1 MEDSYFQNQNNI
13 RDDEVKLT
21 EVFSHLWRYR
31 IWMLSVVVFFVVA
44 AVLYLSLAVPIFK
57 SEAMLRIENDKSAL
71 SVLSDMEMLGDMAAA
86 KSSEHE
92 IIRSR
97 RVLGEVV
104 DELSLTLSVTAE
116 APLFIGAA
124 IHNNSSFS
132 IFNSIL
138 SDKYV
143 RYAESIRLS
152 AFSIPHNQ
160 LGKSFVLR
168 VKADSAGYDLFD
180 ENGGL
185 ILSGK
190 TGQVNSQHGIELKV
204 DELTSH
210 LNAEYV
216 IRKHSRQTVIGN
228 LYEKLKVNYSDRR
241 SKEILRISF
250 EHADAE
256 LAAKVVNSVSRHYI
270 NYNIKTQTA
279 VAEKTLLFIEDQ
291 LSKFSGDMVFSNEIY
306 KMLIKKANQLKVL
319 KAGEIG
325 GVSVV
330 DWGVPAERPVKPN
343 KSLVFMASLIAGLF
357 LGAVLA
363 LVRAFMDQKIYDP
376 NAIEY
381 SLNLPVYATVP
392 LSQAQVKLNRQ
403 ALKLTTNS
411 VEKLGVLYRSQPD
424 DPAIESMRFLRT
436 NLEGGE
442 LKLKHRG
449 VIVIT
454 GPTPNAGKSFMSVNL
469 ACLYA
474 ELGQKVLLVDADVRK
489 GVQHRFFDCNN
500 KNGLSEY
507 LSGNLEFSDVVK
519 STDMAGL
526 DVITSGKCPNNSS
539 VLMSSYKLKNLFEI
553 AKTQYDV
560 ILVDTPPVLSITDAT
575 IVAKHSD
582 RLMVVVRSGLTTM
595 DEVSI
600 CWRKLTQSGKKPT
613 GLVMSGYAP
622 GRLGYGKYSQYAAY

>member
-1 MEDSYFQNQNNI
+1 MEDSYLQKQNNI
-13 RDDEVKLT
+13 NDDTVKLS

-31 IWMLSVVVFFVVA
+31 NWVISVVVIFVVA
-44 AVLYLSLAVPIFK
+44 AILYLKFAVPIYK
-57 SEAMLRIENDKSAL
+57 SEAMLRIENDKNAL
-71 SVLSDMEMLGDMAAA
+71 AVLSDMEMLGGLSTP

-104 DELSLTLSVTAE
+104 DELNLTLSVSPE
-116 APLFIGAA
+116 YPVLIGAA
-124 IHNNSSFS
+124 IRK
-132 IFNSIL
+132 
-138 SDKYV
+138 SD
-143 RYAESIRLS
+143 
-152 AFSIPHNQ
+152 AFSI
-160 LGKSFVLR
+160 L
-168 VKADSAGYDLFD
+168 
-180 ENGGL
+180 EN
-185 ILSGK
+185 ILSERYARFGESVDVSVFTTQPGMLGEPFIIKAKNDNAYELLDKNGNVILTGK
-190 TGQVNSQHGIELKV
+190 TGAVVSSNGIEIKV
-204 DELTSH
+204 DSLTSH
-210 LNAEYV
+210 VNGEFN
-216 IRKHSRQTVIGN
+216 IRSLSRQDVIN
-228 LYEKLKVNYSDRR
+228 FLFDKVKVSYSDRR
-241 SKEILRISF
+241 SKDILRVSF
-250 EHADAE
+250 EHADAA

-270 NYNIKTQTA
+270 DYNIKTQTA
-279 VAEKTLLFIEDQ
+279 VAEKTLVFIEDQ
-291 LSKFSGDMVFSNEIY
+291 LSKFSGDMVFSNDIY
-306 KMLIKKANQLKVL
+306 KMLIKKTHQLKVL

-330 DWGVPAERPVKPN
+330 DWGVVAERAVKPN
-343 KSLVFMASLIAGLF
+343 KSLVFMACLVAGIF

-363 LVRAFMDQKIYDP
+363 LVRAFMDKKIYDP

-403 ALKLTTNS
+403 ALKLTSNTDEN
-411 VEKLGVLYRSQPD
+411 LGVLYKNHPD

-442 LKLKHRG
+442 LKIKHRG
-449 VIVIT
+449 VIIIT

-489 GVQHRFFDCNN
+489 GVQHRFFNCDN
-500 KNGLSEY
+500 KKGLSEY
-507 LSGNLEFSDVVK
+507 LSGNLAFSDVVK
-519 STDMAGL
+519 PTDMPGL
-526 DVITSGKCPNNSS
+526 DVITSGKCPSNSS
-539 VLMSSYKLKNLFEI
+539 VLMSSYKLKDLFEE
-553 AKTQYDV
+553 AKTKYDV

-575 IVAKHSD
+575 IIAKHSD

-595 DEVSI
+595 EEVSI